1 VWPLE
6 RTGKLER
13 GGLPPFRGFA
23 RSFRNFAKSSLQDA
37 EVLSSLF
44 YWKTSFRTT
53 CDTTW
58 TGKEKSEKTEE
69 SGSLLRA
76 IFYVFVRYLVKPL
89 HCDYAVHVVVST
101 GYCIRVYVRKD

>member
-1 VWPLE
+1 VAPGKNWE
-6 RTGKLER
+6 TGER
-13 GGLPPFRGFA
+13 GTPSIQSFA
-23 RSFRNFAKSSLQDA
+23 RSFRSFAKSSLQDA

-89 HCDYAVHVVVST
+89 HCDYAVYVIVST
-101 GYCIRVYVRKD
+101 SYCVRMFVRKVQ